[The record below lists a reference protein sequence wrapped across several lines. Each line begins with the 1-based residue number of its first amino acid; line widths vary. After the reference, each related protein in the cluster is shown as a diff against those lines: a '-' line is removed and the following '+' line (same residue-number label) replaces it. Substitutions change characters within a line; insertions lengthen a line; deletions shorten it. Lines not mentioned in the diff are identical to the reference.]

1 MTDEIHMA
9 DWATLFREIP
19 AAIQQ
24 LESDEAHCAHEVAR
38 LLDCALYALKAVN
51 PVRAWDQIVP
61 MIGYLVIGYLA
72 VHANDKHGESLP
84 QDTRNFL
91 DRVED
96 AFSDW
101 NCTVRDT
108 NEVMGEL
115 YVRGARK
122 PDSRPN

>member
-1 MTDEIHMA
+1 MTDQIHMA
-9 DWATLFREIP
+9 DWAALFREIP

-24 LESDEAHCAHEVAR
+24 LESDDAHCAPEAAN
-38 LLDCALYALKAVN
+38 LLDCALYTLKAVN

-61 MIGYLVIGYLA
+61 MIGYLA
-72 VHANDKHGESLP
+72 VHANDKHGQSLP
-84 QDTRNFL
+84 QDTRDFL
-91 DRVED
+91 DRIED

-108 NEVMGEL
+108 DEVMREL
-115 YVRGARK
+115 YVRGARN